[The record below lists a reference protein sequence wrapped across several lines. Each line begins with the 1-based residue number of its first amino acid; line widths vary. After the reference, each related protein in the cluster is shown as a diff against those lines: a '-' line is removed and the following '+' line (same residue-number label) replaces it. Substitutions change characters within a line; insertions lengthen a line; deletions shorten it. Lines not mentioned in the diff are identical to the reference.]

1 MTETISHPPGELQV
15 TAAGGDAVAPTC
27 PRCEYDLRA
36 LPPGSGRCP
45 ECGLPIDP
53 GNIPASQVPWAHRS
67 RIGTVSAYVR
77 TVAMVSTRSD
87 RFAAQLGRPVE
98 RADGRSFWLVTLALL
113 MLPVVF
119 LAVVGEVFDSKTVD
133 AAARGVAE
141 GKATWEAWVTPT
153 LFGLQPAAVR
163 VVCAVACLVAVTSP
177 PFPLY
182 RTRPLPPELDHR
194 LASLGYYA
202 CAPLVLVPVAC
213 AAFVLAALLVP
224 GDRFLVTAALLL
236 AGAVAVLT
244 VVAWWWVQVR
254 LMHRATGSAWR
265 AMRFAVLL
273 PVFWF
278 SLAFLFLFVVPWVVG
293 YCEILLSTLS

>member
-1 MTETISHPPGELQV
+1 MTETIPNTPGELPV
-15 TAAGGDAVAPTC
+15 PATDEPLAPTC

-36 LPPGSGRCP
+36 LPPGTARCP

-53 GNIPASQVPWAHRS
+53 GRTPESQVAWAHRR
-67 RIGTVSAYVR
+67 RIGAVSAYLR
-77 TVAMVSTRSD
+77 TVVMVSVRSD
-87 RFAAQLGRPVE
+87 RFVAQLGRPVE
-98 RADGRSFWLVTLALL
+98 RRDGRSFWLVTLALL
-113 MLPVVF
+113 MPPVVF

-133 AAARGVAE
+133 AAARAVAE
-141 GKATWEAWVTPT
+141 GKATWEAWVTPA

-177 PFPLY
+177 PIPLY

-202 CAPLVLVPVAC
+202 CAPLVLVALAC

-224 GDRFLVTAALLL
+224 GDRFLVTALWLVASL
-236 AGAVAVLT
+236 VAVLS

-265 AMRFAVLL
+265 ATRFAVLL

-278 SLAFLFLFVVPWVVG
+278 SLAFVFLFAVPWVVG
-293 YCEILLSTLS
+293 YCEILLANLS